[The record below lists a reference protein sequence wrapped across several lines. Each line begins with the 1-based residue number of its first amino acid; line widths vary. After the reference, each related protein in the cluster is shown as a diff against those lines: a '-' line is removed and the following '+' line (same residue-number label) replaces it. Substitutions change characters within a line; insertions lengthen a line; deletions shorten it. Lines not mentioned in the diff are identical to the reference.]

1 MKSAMLNVFRPFR
14 SCRYSL
20 AFATASFI
28 AGVTFHS
35 AYAVDKNSP
44 KRHSKVLYKE
54 GSPYGVVPS
63 QGGASDGSLPPSGFV
78 DPNSGNF
85 RSRVGGQQSSS
96 VPIYDK
102 VPGQPGGVYGPLPG
116 SSLYEAGPII
126 PPNAYDDDAGPYWNE
141 AVDDGFVGDLAVF
154 LQNST
159 SRVASDYLVVSVKES
174 KLKASVSSVTKKF
187 WLSMLERYATELI
200 QWDKARVSKQAG
212 EVLED
217 LGLVNDGSSKY
228 TKTFK
233 AAAVTGFSD
242 AMYDF
247 LSKKQNEGKLL
258 LPEKN
263 RKSKSTAK
271 VKDKS
276 IKVTSIND
284 NTSIAEAMVGQ
295 YGEAWILA
303 N

>member
-1 MKSAMLNVFRPFR
+1 MNTAMSFRTFETG
-14 SCRYSL
+14 RYSL
-20 AFATASFI
+20 AFLATFLF
-28 AGVTFHS
+28 AGQAFHS
-35 AYAVDKNSP
+35 AQAVDKNSP

-63 QGGASDGSLPPSGFV
+63 QGGASDGSLPPSGYV

-85 RSRVGGQQSSS
+85 RPRAGQQSSS

-116 SSLYEAGPII
+116 QGLYEAGPII

-174 KLKASVSSVTKKF
+174 KLKASVSSATKKF
-187 WLSMLERYATELI
+187 WLSMLERYATDLI

-258 LPEKN
+258 LPEN
-263 RKSKSTAK
+263 SRKSKSTAK
-271 VKDKS
+271 VKVKS
-276 IKVTSIND
+276 IKVTSINE
-284 NTSIAEAMVGQ
+284 NTSIAEAMMGQ